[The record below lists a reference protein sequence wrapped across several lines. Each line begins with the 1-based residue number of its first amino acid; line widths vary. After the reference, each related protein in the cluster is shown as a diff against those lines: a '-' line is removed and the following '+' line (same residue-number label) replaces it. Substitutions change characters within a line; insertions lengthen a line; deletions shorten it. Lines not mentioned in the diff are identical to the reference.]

1 MLRMGWELISSN
13 RLEWINGRIRGMKV
27 KMITYDMDETP
38 IYRNY
43 IPVGYKNWD
52 EFLDKYLI

>member
-1 MLRMGWELISSN
+1 MGWELISSN
-13 RLEWINGRIRGMKV
+13 RLEWINGRIREMKV